1 MRTTVV
7 KCMKK
12 LCRIGKYKDPISYI
26 PKSMKILH
34 KHLLQNIVYLR
45 RITALKIEI

>member
-1 MRTTVV
+1 
-7 KCMKK
+7 MKK

-45 RITALKIEI
+45 NKRIDNTALKIEI